1 MVLRASISDVFVV
14 PLQAIINKGICNGHT
29 QRGAQRL
36 NAERRTRDGVSLG
49 EVRVVDELC
58 AWLQWA
64 KAATVHLDQAE
75 ENCRTAVTRHDARGR
90 KKKSRAVCVQWFGKP
105 WAVLPTAPAGL
116 TEGWRAWPVSLI
128 GPRRESPFAQRENI
142 GRPEGGLG
150 HPQ

>member
-1 MVLRASISDVFVV
+1 MVLRASISDVSVV

-36 NAERRTRDGVSLG
+36 SAERRIRDGVSLG

-75 ENCRTAVTRHDARGR
+75 ENCRTAVTRHDAREIARRNLAQCAYNSSASLGR
-90 KKKSRAVCVQWFGKP
+90 YSRL
-105 WAVLPTAPAGL
+105 LPQASLRDGELGL
-116 TEGWRAWPVSLI
+116 
-128 GPRRESPFAQRENI
+128 
-142 GRPEGGLG
+142 
-150 HPQ
+150 